1 MSRSSRMRPSRV
13 VLAAYCTLVG
23 LFMLVPTLVVVPL
36 SFSSV
41 RSLRFPPPGWS
52 TQWYEAF
59 FTSPEWRDAA
69 LNSLRVAGVVTVL
82 ATGLGTMAA
91 VALVNSRW
99 RWVAGVRA
107 FLVAPMIVPG
117 VVIAVGIYYVFLR
130 WQLTETFVGFVAAHT
145 VLAIPIVVITVGSSL
160 QTFDM
165 QLVRASQSLGAGPL
179 TTFRTV
185 TLPLILPGVLAGA
198 LFAFLTSFDES
209 IVSLFLS
216 GPTMRTL
223 PIEIFQSVTTSL
235 DPTIA
240 AASTILLG
248 LTTLFVLTI
257 GILTYL
263 RNKAE
268 THG

>member
-1 MSRSSRMRPSRV
+1 MTTNAWRRPSRLI
-13 VLAAYCTLVG
+13 LAAYCTLVG
-23 LFMLVPTLVVVPL
+23 LFVLVPTLIVVPL

-41 RSLRFPPPGWS
+41 RSLQFPPPGWS
-52 TQWYEAF
+52 TKWYEEF
-59 FTSPEWRDAA
+59 FTNPEWRDAA
-69 LNSLRVAGVVTVL
+69 LTSLRVAGVVTVL
-82 ATGLGTMAA
+82 ATALGTMAA
-91 VALVNSRW
+91 IALVNSHRRW
-99 RWVAGVRA
+99 SAAARA

-130 WQLTETFVGFVAAHT
+130 WQLTETFLGFVMAHT
-145 VLAIPIVVITVGSSL
+145 VLAIPIVVITVGASL
-160 QTFDM
+160 QSFDL
-165 QLVRASQSLGAGPL
+165 QLVRAAQSLGAGPL

-185 TLPLILPGVLAGA
+185 TFPLILPGVLAGA

-216 GPTMRTL
+216 GSTMRTL

-240 AASTILLG
+240 AASTVLLG
-248 LTTLFVLTI
+248 LTTMTLLAFGFLS
-257 GILTYL
+257 YL

-268 THG
+268 AHG

>member
-1 MSRSSRMRPSRV
+1 MSRSAWRPSRII
-13 VLAAYCTLVG
+13 LAAYCALVG

-52 TQWYEAF
+52 TQWYDEF

-69 LNSLRVAGVVTVL
+69 LTSLRVAGVVTVL
-82 ATGLGTMAA
+82 ATALGTVAA
-91 VALVNSRW
+91 VALVNSRR
-99 RWVAGVRA
+99 RWTGTVRA

-117 VVIAVGIYYVFLR
+117 VVIAVGMYYVFLR
-130 WQLTETFVGFVAAHT
+130 WQLTESFVGFVMAHT
-145 VLAIPIVVITVGSSL
+145 VLAIPIVVITVGASL
-160 QTFDM
+160 QSFDM

-209 IVSLFLS
+209 IVALFLS
-216 GPTMRTL
+216 GPNMRTL
-223 PIEIFQSVTTSL
+223 PIEIFLSVTSSL

-240 AASTILLG
+240 AASTVLLV
-248 LTTLFVLTI
+248 LTTLLMLAF
-257 GILTYL
+257 GFLTYL

-268 THG
+268 AHG